1 MVTLEKHGPWALITG
16 ASAGIGETFARQLS
30 AIGMNLFLTARRE
43 ERLEGLK
50 RELEEASHIEVRCL
64 PLDLGERGAVER
76 LDKETS
82 ELDLGLIINNAGFG
96 AMGLFLDQDTAR
108 IEEMVR
114 LNCLSTMLVAHRFG
128 NRLLKRGRGGM
139 IITAS
144 LAAFMATPFMGVY
157 GATKAFDLMVGE
169 AMAKELEGTGVD
181 LLVLCPGST
190 QTEFGRV
197 AGSAGGGRGGMDV
210 EPVVA
215 AAIRSLGRK
224 RVLTTGFANKATAF
238 LVRFFPRRLT
248 NTLSAASLGKMVPR
262 GRRRRYDGA

>member
-1 MVTLEKHGPWALITG
+1 M
-16 ASAGIGETFARQLS
+16 
-30 AIGMNLFLTARRE
+30 GMNLFLTARRE
-43 ERLEGLK
+43 SRLETLK
-50 RELEEASHIEVRCL
+50 KELEEAFQIEVRFL
-64 PLDLGERGAVER
+64 PLDLGESGAVER
-76 LDKETS
+76 LDKETAD
-82 ELDLGLIINNAGFG
+82 LDIGLVINNAGFG
-96 AMGLFLDQDTAR
+96 AIGLFLDQDSTR
-108 IEEMVR
+108 LESMVK
-114 LNCLSTMLVAHRFG
+114 LNCVSTMLVAHRFG
-128 NRLLKRGRGGM
+128 KRLLKRGRGGM

-197 AGSAGGGRGGMDV
+197 AGSAGGERGGMDV

-215 AAIRSLGRK
+215 AATRSLGRK